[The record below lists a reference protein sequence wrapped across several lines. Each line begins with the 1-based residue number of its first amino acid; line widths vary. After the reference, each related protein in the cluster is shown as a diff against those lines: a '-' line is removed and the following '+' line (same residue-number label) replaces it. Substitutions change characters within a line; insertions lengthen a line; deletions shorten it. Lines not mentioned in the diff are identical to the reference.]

1 MVSVLLHGSKSI
13 ALNYLSVTLA
23 QTQISVE
30 SMSMNASRKSIKPLH
45 QTISD
50 IAKWY
55 DTPLGESL
63 LAAQQQ
69 VLNEEL
75 SCLFGYHLMQLS
87 VLPYNRLSESS
98 RINHCFSLSPAIV
111 QSPKASSNLC
121 DVQGLAEMDSLPLPN
136 ESIDVTLL
144 HHVLDFSD
152 NPQQVL
158 KEAARVTVPRGHI
171 VIFAFNPV
179 SVMGL
184 VQLMAQF
191 GGKPIW
197 HRRALRLGRLKDWL
211 EFLDFTC
218 QNVRY
223 LSHNY
228 PLGASRWS
236 SKKGLGKM
244 QFKSTLPFGSTYCV
258 VARKDKAGLTP
269 LKPAWESTRFLNTAP
284 LPKRSMTARSGES
297 ALILPLRRRNK
308 TK

>member
-1 MVSVLLHGSKSI
+1 MKG
-13 ALNYLSVTLA
+13 
-23 QTQISVE
+23 
-30 SMSMNASRKSIKPLH
+30 SRKSIKPLH
-45 QTISD
+45 QTIAD

-55 DTPLGESL
+55 DTPLGQSL

-69 VLNEEL
+69 VLNDEL

-87 VLPYNRLSESS
+87 VLPYQRLSESS

-111 QSPKASSNLC
+111 ESSKASSNLC
-121 DVQGLAEMDSLPLPN
+121 DVQALADMDTLPLPD

-144 HHVLDFSD
+144 HHVLDFSN

-171 VIFAFNPV
+171 VIFAFNPL

-191 GGKPIW
+191 SSRPIW

-211 EFLDFTC
+211 EFLDFSC
-218 QNVRY
+218 QNVHY

-228 PLGASRWS
+228 PLGTSRWLA
-236 SKKGLGKM
+236 KKSLGRM
-244 QFKSTLPFGSTYCV
+244 QFKNTIPFGSTYCV
-258 VARKDKAGLTP
+258 VARKDKVGLTP
-269 LKPAWESTRFLNTAP
+269 IKPEWESSRFLDAAP
-284 LPKRSMTARSGES
+284 IPKRSMTARTGES

-308 TK
+308 VK